1 MVVST
6 QTKRFDSL
14 ELDCGVTLAPVDVFS
29 QEEIQAIESSDLND
43 VLAQLVPSF
52 VVQRMP
58 MNDGLVFVRP
68 ATLRGLSPDQT
79 LVLVNGRRFHRSAL
93 LGARGAQGPDLAQ
106 IPVHAIQRIEVL
118 RDGASA
124 QYGSDAI
131 AGVINIILD
140 DRVGGEVSLGLSEY
154 SEGDGRGR
162 KVGARHGFALGDA
175 GSLSLFADW
184 DKSDATSRSRQR
196 ADFRVRRV

>member
-1 MVVST
+1 MLAVAVSSVLTFALAADARAEAAPAGNAAAPATLDTMIVTGTRGSNRT
-6 QTKRFDSL
+6 QFD
-14 ELDCGVTLAPVDVFS
+14 TLAPVDVFS

-124 QYGSDAI
+124 
-131 AGVINIILD
+131 
-140 DRVGGEVSLGLSEY
+140 
-154 SEGDGRGR
+154 
-162 KVGARHGFALGDA
+162 
-175 GSLSLFADW
+175 
-184 DKSDATSRSRQR
+184 
-196 ADFRVRRV
+196 